1 MINSNFRKKMAD
13 SWFSYLQIQICKEFE
28 FLENN
33 KDFVAS
39 ISPVRFFH
47 YEYNTKK
54 IGDYTL
60 DDQTVYKRINKETG
74 KPFKQGYEDENGRI
88 FYSYVNKIG
97 NDGWYLEEWKK
108 DMESFKAK
116 KSQERN
122 NE

>member
-1 MINSNFRKKMAD
+1 M
-13 SWFSYLQIQICKEFE
+13 KEE
-28 FLENN
+28 
-33 KDFVAS
+33 
-39 ISPVRFFH
+39 
-47 YEYNTKK
+47 
-54 IGDYTL
+54 
-60 DDQTVYKRINKETG
+60 YKRLNSITG
-74 KPFKQGYEDENGRI
+74 KPFEQGFIDENGRV